1 MSESDIEAKQIHTK
15 KLEELLVAPIFDI
28 FHVQRAQLEEKTESQ
43 NSLLFH
49 FKASMAKVRTW
60 NASTVKTFVDNLVTR
75 FPVLGEEFDTA
86 FEELQQVTCSILNA
100 SSNINNYEPVVQPSH
115 TYIHEFISACADA
128 FISFPEWFAVDSK
141 SAEYQT
147 CKNNAKV
154 RMAQSG
160 VVPNAVMTFIK
171 TSRRQTAEEDAN
183 SDMDIFGDNQSTQ
196 SDQSVASDV
205 SSVRGPKKI
214 NIKSGLVEEVSTG
227 ATEQPPRQE
236 RAASPEVA
244 VSVPDQRSQP
254 TDEEREATNGDS
266 VVPAQQEH
274 EGPEQLQDDESSP
287 QHSIDTREEN
297 TADSDV
303 LSLSFDGNG
312 SLSAVDTSVYSDSM
326 EYTSSSSPDTE
337 SSTDDSIWSSD
348 DSCTDSDTDS
358 DTESDTESDT
368 ASDST
373 STADSSEVSLYWE
386 SVSDGSFYTA
396 HESDMSDD

>member
-1 MSESDIEAKQIHTK
+1 MAESDIEAKQLHTK
-15 KLEELLVAPIFDI
+15 KLEELLLAPIFDI

-100 SSNINNYEPVVQPSH
+100 SSNINHYEPVVQPSH

-128 FISFPEWFAVDSK
+128 FISFPEWFAVDGK

-154 RMAQSG
+154 RMAQCS
-160 VVPNAVMTFIK
+160 VVPNTVMTFIK
-171 TSRRQTAEEDAN
+171 TSRRQTSPDAVVTSTTPSEEDAN

-196 SDQSVASDV
+196 SDQSDV

-214 NIKSGLVEEVSTG
+214 KIKSGVVQEEVVPTMEP
-227 ATEQPPRQE
+227 AREP
-236 RAASPEVA
+236 A
-244 VSVPDQRSQP
+244 VDQGQTQQAEEPDDQREVSEPEATQSEQQEEPEADQP
-254 TDEEREATNGDS
+254 EQQVQVQDSDEEPEHNSDTEAEDA
-266 VVPAQQEH
+266 V
-274 EGPEQLQDDESSP
+274 
-287 QHSIDTREEN
+287 
-297 TADSDV
+297 DSDAF
-303 LSLSFDGNG
+303 SLSFDGDETG
-312 SLSAVDTSVYSDSM
+312 SLSSMDTSGYSDST
-326 EYTSSSSPDTE
+326 EYTSSSLPESTE
-337 SSTDDSIWSSD
+337 DSTKDSTEDSVWSSD
-348 DSCTDSDTDS
+348 DSS
-358 DTESDTESDT
+358 TE
-368 ASDST
+368 SDST
-373 STADSSEVSLYWE
+373 STAESSDVSLYWE

-396 HESDMSDD
+396 HESETDDD